1 MQGVFVVDKNELAR
15 AAAAD
20 LAAQFGPEIVTRTEQ
35 AIRGELPVDTAE
47 TRSWEAV
54 GVSLHVVTLLI
65 ELVPIAA
72 ARWPQLKNVPVLKAV
87 LKESVKEAWAAQP
100 EIANKVIDAV
110 VRQVSGKG

>member
-1 MQGVFVVDKNELAR
+1 MDKNELAR
-15 AAAAD
+15 EAAAD

-47 TRSWEAV
+47 TRGWEALGV
-54 GVSLHVVTLLI
+54 GLHVVTLLI
-65 ELVPIAA
+65 ELAPIAA

-110 VRQVSGKG
+110 VRQVSAKD